1 MVQSACFVVRCAV
14 FVHFHLFH
22 ISHHL
27 VQLFLSCW
35 TDPQVVDT
43 GARSSESKSDSRMK
57 EIRQVLTK
65 QVLSP
70 TFASPLESWLQK
82 WLRHEIMRPGS
93 AAQVIFLLYVPWG
106 RSHSR
111 WCFVACESEFTE
123 WQPAA
128 EELKINLLMANGGSS
143 PCWHFVVQHAR
154 RAWVYGSFGIGHPR
168 CPNLRL
174 EYTTWFC
181 SVFCSL
187 NVPMLVAEKS
197 EPVCRFWAVA
207 VDMFLLKFGLGTMWK
222 SGTVVI
228 TGIVYDA
235 QGLVA

>member
-27 VQLFLSCW
+27 VQLFLFCW

-43 GARSSESKSDSRMK
+43 GARSRESESDSRMK

-70 TFASPLESWLQK
+70 AFASPLESWLQK

-93 AAQVIFLLYVPWG
+93 GAQVIFLRYVPWG

-111 WCFVACESEFTE
+111 WYFVACESEFTE

-154 RAWVYGSFGIGHPR
+154 RGWVYGSFGIGHPR

-174 EYTTWFC
+174 EYTTRI
-181 SVFCSL
+181 SVRFLQSESADASCR
-187 NVPMLVAEKS
+187 KS
-197 EPVCRFWAVA
+197 EPVLGSRSWRVSAWVRVMNDVDSGSVVVTGSVDVA
-207 VDMFLLKFGLGTMWK
+207 
-222 SGTVVI
+222 
-228 TGIVYDA
+228 
-235 QGLVA
+235 